1 MRRILITGG
10 SSGIGK
16 RIAQLWSQQGHHCHL
31 ISRNEERL
39 QETVRSLSN
48 IQGQSHKYTVADV
61 CKDMN
66 SISTLVERETFDTV
80 VHAAGVSQS
89 SLFVRT
95 SENEINNVINT
106 NLLAPMKLSKIA
118 VSIWLRQRIPKDRL
132 VLFLSSRLANYSLP
146 GTSVYAASK
155 MALETFTKVL
165 ATEVAA
171 RGIRVNAVAPGYTDT
186 SMLSDHMRQIAKQR
200 VPLGRL
206 ASTDEV
212 VDACTFLLKN
222 SYTTGTILPIHGGL

>member
-1 MRRILITGG
+1 MRRVLITGG

-16 RIAQLWSQQGHHCHL
+16 RIAQVWSQQGHQCHL

-39 QETVRSLSN
+39 QDTLRTLSSL
-48 IQGQSHKYTVADV
+48 QGQLHKYTVADI
-61 CKDMN
+61 CTDMN
-66 SISTLVERETFDTV
+66 SISNLVEKESFDTV
-80 VHAAGVSQS
+80 VHAAGITQT
-89 SLFVRT
+89 SLCVRT
-95 SENEINNVINT
+95 SDNEMENIINT

-118 VSIWLRQRIPKDRL
+118 VSIWLRQRAPKDRL
-132 VLFLSSRLANYSLP
+132 ILFLSSRLSNYSLP
-146 GTSVYAASK
+146 GTSAYAASK
-155 MALETFTKVL
+155 AALEAFTRVL

-186 SMLSDHMRQIAKQR
+186 SMLNEQMRRIAKQR

-212 VDACTFLLKN
+212 ADACTFLLRN
-222 SYTTGTILPIHGGL
+222 SYATGTVLPIHGGL